1 MYEGQALQCPYIA
14 GEKNTLFM
22 QRETYLI
29 QHQHHKTWLNYLSFY
44 KDEMH
49 IFQKRLED
57 VATKHSEPDFLASVE
72 HFQNQLIL
80 QKEQHDILRHDI
92 KQYENRIEAKYGK
105 NPVLAENV
113 RPEPELELADRVETV
128 SRLFHEMKDEFYRFL
143 SRHL

>member
-1 MYEGQALQCPYIA
+1 
-14 GEKNTLFM
+14 M

-44 KDEMH
+44 KDEMQ
-49 IFQKRLED
+49 IFQKRLEEI
-57 VATKHSEPDFLASVE
+57 ALKYTAPEFLASVE

-92 KQYENRIEAKYGK
+92 KQYENHIEALYEA
-105 NPVLAENV
+105 NPVKAENS
-113 RPEPELELADRVETV
+113 RPKAEVELADRVETF

-143 SRHL
+143 AKHL